1 MTSKN
6 NFRQRLKSHEIQ
18 TKLNQFI
25 SSEFTNDINGVN
37 KCVSEFQDIIIE
49 TSKKSLKIRKKKI
62 RKKITNVANKKWFDK
77 DCRIKRHQVRKLANQ
92 KHRDPI
98 NLEVRNAYHAALKT
112 YKEILHLK
120 KATASGND
128 PNLFWKT
135 LNNATGDLKSNNN
148 SSNSPKPDQWLKHF
162 EKLHSNHKLNNDHK
176 IAFSS
181 MSLIVCRA
189 LENRLLPAVKVV
201 MSI

>member
-1 MTSKN
+1 MLLIKN
-6 NFRQRLKSHEIQ
+6 GSTKIAALKG
-18 TKLNQFI
+18 L
-25 SSEFTNDINGVN
+25 
-37 KCVSEFQDIIIE
+37 
-49 TSKKSLKIRKKKI
+49 
-62 RKKITNVANKKWFDK
+62 
-77 DCRIKRHQVRKLANQ
+77 KRHQVRKLANQ

-112 YKEILHLK
+112 YKETLHLK
-120 KATASGND
+120 KAKFHKEKIEELATASGND